1 MIKMPSRRE
10 FLKLAAVGIG
20 AFAVGLAGGYQWGY
34 ASAPRAPAPAER
46 VTRSISIL
54 GRDAEHQDINTAVID
69 FFTREKPEYKVEYTP
84 LAYAP
89 LYDKIVLTLQQG
101 SSAYDLVY
109 MDDPWIPQFGEMGW
123 LTDLEALAKEAGIT
137 LDLRDFPSVLIDVGR
152 HPYKTGKLVAFP
164 QLGNVQIFA
173 YRKDIFDKL
182 GLPEPKTW
190 TDVLN
195 ACEKIKASGLVEHPI
210 AFRGQ
215 KGNPVATAFQPLLYA
230 FGGKILTDDLKRCAL
245 DSKAVE
251 ALEFLLELKK
261 YAPPGVE
268 NFGTADV
275 RDRLVGGRIA
285 MSTETWPGWIKDADN
300 PAVSKVP
307 GLLAYTTTP
316 GEREKPSPLLGV
328 WYWGIPAGSQNKEAA
343 LEYILYTS
351 SARMQKIMAIL
362 KGLPPVRLS
371 VGADKEVVGLRRWIA
386 VQVESLKV
394 AVPRPRSP
402 LWAKVED
409 IFGSYV
415 NQVLAGVIKPADA
428 VAKACE
434 EINKVLG

>member
-1 MIKMPSRRE
+1 MPTRRE
-10 FLKLAAVGIG
+10 FLKLAAVGAG
-20 AFAVGLAGGYQWGY
+20 AFVVGLAGGYQWGY
-34 ASAPRAPAPAER
+34 ASAPRAPAPAKP
-46 VTRSISIL
+46 VTRSISLL

-69 FFTREKPEYKVEYTP
+69 FFTREKPNYKAEYSP
-84 LAYAP
+84 LAYSA
-89 LYDKIVLTLQQG
+89 LYDKMVLALQQG

-109 MDDPWIPQFGEMGW
+109 MDDPWIPQFGEKGW
-123 LTDLEALAKEAGIT
+123 LTDLEALAKGAGIT
-137 LDLRDFPSVLIDVGR
+137 LDLSDFPSVLIDVGR

-164 QLGNVQIFA
+164 QMGNVQIFA
-173 YRKDIFDKL
+173 YRKDVFDKL

-210 AFRGQ
+210 AFRGR

-268 NFGTADV
+268 NFDTPDV

-328 WYWGIPAGSQNKEAA
+328 WYWGIPVGSQNKEAA
-343 LEYILYTS
+343 LEYILYTT

-371 VGADKEVVGLRRWIA
+371 VGADKEVVGLRRWVA

-394 AVPRPRSP
+394 AVPRPRTPYWSR
-402 LWAKVED
+402 VED

-415 NQVLAGVIKPADA
+415 NQVLAGAIKPADA

-434 EINKVLG
+434 EINKVLAGG

>member
-1 MIKMPSRRE
+1 MPTRRE
-10 FLKLAAVGIG
+10 FLKLAAVGAG
-20 AFAVGLAGGYQWGY
+20 AFVVGLAGGYQWGY
-34 ASAPRAPAPAER
+34 TSAPAAPAPKPVA
-46 VTRSISIL
+46 RSLSFL

-89 LYDKIVLTLQQG
+89 LYDKIVLTLQQA
-101 SSAYDLVY
+101 SPAYDLIY
-109 MDDPWIPQFGEMGW
+109 MDDPWIPMFGEKGW
-123 LTDLEALAKEAGIT
+123 LADIEALAKDVGVK
-137 LDLRDFPSVLIDVGR
+137 LDLGDFPSVLVEVGR

-173 YRKDIFDKL
+173 YRKDVFDKL

-210 AFRGQ
+210 AFRGA
-215 KGNPVATAFQPLLYA
+215 KGNPVVTAFIPLLYA
-230 FGGKILTDDLKRCAL
+230 FGGRILTDDLKKCAL

-251 ALEFLLELKK
+251 AVEFLLELKK

-268 NFGTADV
+268 NFGTPDV
-275 RDRLVGGRIA
+275 RDRLIGGRIA

-316 GEREKPSPLLGV
+316 AEREKSSPLLGV
-328 WYWGIPAGSQNKEAA
+328 WYWGIPVTSQNKDAA
-343 LEYILYTS
+343 LEYILYTT
-351 SARMQKIMAIL
+351 SARMQKIAAVL

-371 VGADKEVVGLRRWIA
+371 VGADKEVVGLRRWVA
-386 VQVESLKV
+386 VQVESLKL
-394 AVPRPRSP
+394 AVPRPRTAHWP
-402 LWAKVED
+402 KIED
-409 IFGSYV
+409 IFGSYL

-434 EINKVLG
+434 EINKVLAGG